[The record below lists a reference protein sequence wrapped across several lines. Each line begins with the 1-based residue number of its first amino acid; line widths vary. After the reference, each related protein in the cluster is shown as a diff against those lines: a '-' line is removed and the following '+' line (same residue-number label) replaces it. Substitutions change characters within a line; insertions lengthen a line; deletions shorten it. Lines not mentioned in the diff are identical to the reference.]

1 MPSATPVSLLVIV
14 CILIM
19 ASQNGSLFIWNS
31 GAMSTVRLHP
41 YEKDRLDSLY
51 SYQVLDTGSDP
62 AIDALTRLAA
72 QVCETPFAGVSLID
86 SHREWFKSIV
96 GGPAPNVPREQSFCS
111 DVVATESLLQVRDA
125 AADPRYAANPLVSG
139 SPRIRGYAGA
149 PLIGR
154 DGLALGAL
162 CVIDQRP
169 RRLTGEQ
176 LQTLTSLAAQVIT
189 IFEERRRDLSAG
201 MLESWVPAEARHVTR
216 LRRALEAG
224 ELVPHYQ
231 PLVDIVTGSPNG
243 LEALLRWEHP
253 VLGTLLPSDFLPLIE
268 SGALVVPVGR
278 MVLDSALA
286 ELAKLR
292 KRELRLPGGMFVNV
306 ASGQLS
312 RPGLAA
318 QVFDALDHHGI
329 APDLLGLE
337 ITETTGFVDARVA
350 VAELNALADAG
361 VRIVLDDYGVGWS
374 NMARLLQLPVSTL
387 KLDGALIGSVRHNRN
402 AAYLVR
408 TTVTSAFHLGL
419 DVVAEGIEDAETR
432 RFMMSTGCR
441 WAQGWLFGRA
451 VPAASLPAIL
461 RLPQPRLP
469 RTRSRRLPTTV
480 I

>member
-1 MPSATPVSLLVIV
+1 
-14 CILIM
+14 
-19 ASQNGSLFIWNS
+19 
-31 GAMSTVRLHP
+31 MSKVRLHP
-41 YEKDRLDSLY
+41 YEQDRLDSLY

-72 QVCETPFAGVSLID
+72 RVCDTPIAGVSLVD
-86 SHREWFKSIV
+86 SHRQWFKSMI
-96 GGPAPNVPREQSFCS
+96 GGPAPNGPREQSFCS
-111 DVVATESLLQVRDA
+111 DAVAAEALLQITDA
-125 AADPRYAANPLVSG
+125 AADPRYATNPLVSG

-154 DGLALGAL
+154 DGLPLGAL

-169 RRLTGEQ
+169 RQLSGEQ

-201 MLESWVPAEARHVTR
+201 MLEPRVPAEARHVTR

-231 PLVDIVTGSPNG
+231 PLVDIVTGRPDG

-253 VLGTLLPSDFLPLIE
+253 ALGTLLPADFLPLIE

-286 ELAKLR
+286 ELATLR
-292 KRELRLPGGMFVNV
+292 KRGLRLPGGMAVNV

-329 APDLLGLE
+329 GVEQLALE
-337 ITETTGFVDARVA
+337 ITETTGFIDARVA
-350 VAELNALADAG
+350 VAELRALSDAG
-361 VRIVLDDYGVGWS
+361 VRLVLDDYGVGWS
-374 NMARLLQLPVSTL
+374 NISRLLQLPVSTL
-387 KLDGALIGSVRHNRN
+387 KLDGSLVGSVLHDRK

-419 DVVAEGIEDAETR
+419 DVIAEGVEDEETR
-432 RFMMSTGCR
+432 RYVMSTGCR
-441 WAQGWLFGRA
+441 WGQGWLFGHA
-451 VPAASLPAIL
+451 VPAASLPALL
-461 RLPQPRLP
+461 RRPLPKMPAP
-469 RTRSRRLPTTV
+469 GRSGRRPWSGRSHAV
-480 I
+480 DVVSNRSQ

>member
-1 MPSATPVSLLVIV
+1 MT
-14 CILIM
+14 
-19 ASQNGSLFIWNS
+19 
-31 GAMSTVRLHP
+31 TVRLHP

-72 QVCETPFAGVSLID
+72 RVCDTPIAGVSLID

-96 GGPAPNVPREQSFCS
+96 GGPVPNGPREQSICS
-111 DVVATESLLQVRDA
+111 DVVAAEKLLQVMDA
-125 AADPRYAANPLVSG
+125 TSDPRYATNPLVSG

-149 PLIGR
+149 PLMGR
-154 DGLALGAL
+154 DGLPLGAL

-189 IFEERRRDLSAG
+189 ILEERRRDLSAG
-201 MLESWVPAEARHVTR
+201 MLEDRVPAEARHVTR

-231 PLVDIVTGSPNG
+231 PLVDIVTGKPDG

-268 SGALVVPVGR
+268 TGALVVPVGR

-286 ELAKLR
+286 ELSKLR
-292 KRELRLPGGMFVNV
+292 KRELPLPGGMAVNV

-329 APDLLGLE
+329 GANQLALE
-337 ITETTGFVDARVA
+337 ITETTEFVDARVA
-350 VAELNALADAG
+350 VSELRALADAG
-361 VRIVLDDYGVGWS
+361 VHIVLDDYGVGWS
-374 NMARLLQLPVSTL
+374 NMSRLLQLPVSTL
-387 KLDGALIGSVRHNRN
+387 KLDGSLIGSVLRDSN

-419 DVVAEGIEDAETR
+419 DVIAEGVEDEETR
-432 RFMMSTGCR
+432 RYVMSTGCR
-441 WAQGWLFGRA
+441 WGQGWLFGPA

-461 RLPQPRLP
+461 RLPRPRMP
-469 RTRSRRLPTTV
+469 RTRSRRAPTRVT
-480 I
+480 

>member
-1 MPSATPVSLLVIV
+1 MT
-14 CILIM
+14 
-19 ASQNGSLFIWNS
+19 
-31 GAMSTVRLHP
+31 TVRLHP

-72 QVCETPFAGVSLID
+72 RVCDTPIAGVSLID

-96 GGPAPNVPREQSFCS
+96 GGPAPNGPREQSFCS
-111 DVVATESLLQVRDA
+111 DVVAAEQLLQVMDA
-125 AADPRYAANPLVSG
+125 AADPRYASNPLVSG

-149 PLIGR
+149 PLMGR
-154 DGLALGAL
+154 DGLPLGAL

-169 RRLTGEQ
+169 RRLSGEQ

-189 IFEERRRDLSAG
+189 ILEERRRDLSAG
-201 MLESWVPAEARHVTR
+201 MLEDRVPAEARHVTR

-224 ELVPHYQ
+224 ELKPHYQ
-231 PLVDIVTGSPNG
+231 PIVDIVTGKPDG

-268 SGALVVPVGR
+268 TGALVVPVGR
-278 MVLDSALA
+278 MVLDAALA

-292 KRELRLPGGMFVNV
+292 KRELRLPGGMAVNV

-318 QVFDALDHHGI
+318 EVFDALDRHGI
-329 APDLLGLE
+329 GPDQLALE
-337 ITETTGFVDARVA
+337 ITETTEFVDARVA
-350 VAELNALADAG
+350 VAELRALADGG
-361 VRIVLDDYGVGWS
+361 VHIVLDDYGVGWS
-374 NMARLLQLPVSTL
+374 NMSRLLQLPVSTL
-387 KLDGALIGSVRHNRN
+387 KLDGSLIGSVMRDTN

-419 DVVAEGIEDAETR
+419 DVIAEGVEDEETR
-432 RFMMSTGCR
+432 RYVMSTGCR
-441 WAQGWLFGRA
+441 WGQGWLFGPA
-451 VPAASLPAIL
+451 VPAASLPALL
-461 RLPQPRLP
+461 RLPRPRTP
-469 RTRSRRLPTTV
+469 RTRSRRAPTKVT
-480 I
+480 